1 MNSTAVNVL
10 ACAVLAISGPV
21 EAKGQASPCHWVHG
35 RLTVGNGTPS
45 TRIWPSGTHR
55 MLGLVS
61 LKHPDPE
68 DGDQPAIPDN
78 VENLI
83 TSENH
88 TVWGDFYVCPVAPN
102 RPGWMRFAVLKQARK
117 LFVTDR

>member
-21 EAKGQASPCHWVHG
+21 EAKGQVSPCHWVHG

-88 TVWGDFYVCPVAPN
+88 TVWGDFYVCPVAPD
-102 RPGWMRFAVLKQARK
+102 RPGWMRFVVLKQARK